1 MAAFSKQ
8 FSIVFW
14 LLILLAFPPTSHGQP
29 QGGDKDYVPAEMQ
42 AADPQVKTY
51 LDSADALGQNGEYD
65 QAFLQLQKA
74 LELCVRKDLRSDKA
88 LLEAK
93 IAATY
98 VMRGDIEHAKQFWLS
113 VDTDSVAVGNLV
125 LQADAL
131 TALSGIAR
139 SYQKMDEAL
148 DLATRALEIARKS
161 KNLWIQS
168 HCLGEL
174 GNLQLN
180 MGKTADARAS
190 VEEALR
196 IDRLNQYAF
205 ESGHLLYLAWI
216 TFVENRD
223 LDQAIQ
229 LAASARE
236 LAIKQD
242 DYIVFMQS
250 STSLAHGYAQEGK
263 LDQGIALIERSR
275 DGVTEEGKP
284 LFKNPNSYRAA
295 SSLPLFKVSFL
306 EALAFDY
313 QAAQRSDDALKAW
326 QELYQVAKSASFN
339 LATAE
344 AANGAAII
352 YQQKKEPTSAITWF
366 ALAADAWEKAGNLER
381 QMDVLGTE
389 AFLDSQSGDGSK
401 ALQIYETI
409 LSLTKTHKNLH
420 REFVIDLSIAEVASP
435 MGDDERAF
443 SALNEAESLLSSDLT
458 LDGVG
463 ANLIAELY
471 ARLADL
477 YGKKNDGL
485 KQLIALEKAMTPFEV
500 DHKPDL
506 MLNLD
511 EEIKKHLDNLKALD
525 TANQAYHGGDL
536 VKAFLYFELLQHYQQ
551 TDARWRGLDYNKNLD
566 DAIVQKLI
574 EIPLALVAQPDGA
587 KALEDNIEQ
596 LGPVAQAAKLPILVA
611 LTNYYQ
617 LQNRNEK
624 IVKFATAAWP
634 YLRLTEADHPQR
646 YDVQVSCGLA
656 LSLLIEKDL
665 PSAVQRVSGCL
676 SSAKAFGDPELLL
689 MAHSINLWVLGAA
702 GKPGDAAESA
712 QFLSQHSS
720 KDPQELIRIASL
732 QGMQGKWQGDLDAL
746 HKALSLLDAR
756 KDTAQMAAVHLTL
769 AGLLSTGAVT
779 DAEGEYGHLAK
790 SLELYKQLGDVSKQV
805 EVSVALGRYFTRQK
819 DSARARECFG
829 SALKLSRQ
837 EKNADAE
844 ASVLS
849 ASGESYRSFGDAA
862 KALDS
867 FRSAA
872 KIYHDKGEPA
882 KEASALRN
890 EANIIGFDMHRPK
903 DALELAL
910 TARQLSD
917 LSGDWLE
924 RYWVHRLIADLDFNK
939 GDYQGGLA
947 SLRGARELSASA
959 NQPLNSAWVDLQI
972 SGGLMTLGEWQGA
985 LDAVNAALPVLQQ
998 FDDTEDEITAYSDL
1012 TTLYGERESEIK
1024 DLDKALEYSR
1034 SAIGLLASNDSVRAA
1049 FLAEDVEE
1057 IYWQQGRYKEAIAK
1071 AQEAL
1076 SYYEDTK
1083 NFAGEA
1089 DALISLAEAERSEGD
1104 PHSATTSLAQ
1114 AEPLVKQAGDFY
1126 LTGRFYYG
1134 QANLYKQEGR
1144 LQDAIAQYER
1154 VISFLEEYK
1163 ASSGVSASR
1172 SVAET
1177 YNYIYGELID
1187 AYYLLG
1193 VKEDVYRTSSAE
1205 KAFEYA
1211 ELNKSRTLINAWG
1224 HSFEDALRR
1233 KVPADLQESERDI
1246 LARQASLRSELSQLT
1261 PSGEGRTVKQIQAD
1275 LQQVAAEESLL
1286 RDKLRQSSS
1295 AYAEI
1300 RYPRPVAI
1308 ADLPLRP
1315 GEILI
1320 EFKMFDPAL
1329 FVWILEGSPSGTHLA
1344 AFYKVAH
1351 TRQWFEE
1358 RILNI
1363 RGAFNRGD
1371 PGGFNPKLSEEL
1383 FEALF
1388 PENCRHTLFSADS
1401 VIFIPDDILFL
1412 LPLEILSPDA
1422 SQNKYALLK
1431 VPTSYFPSAAA
1442 LRLSRTITPAKRE
1455 WAAQFLGIGDPV
1467 TSKEDERYSVA
1478 RMASDSNPI
1487 QRAPGTADVS
1497 PSEPETIPARSF
1509 TTRGYY
1515 FDRLPQT
1522 AAEVTNIAG
1531 LFPGG
1536 NASSTV
1542 RLGMEATKADLL
1554 QTDLGKFR
1562 FVHFATHGFLPV
1574 ESSVGE
1580 PALILSY
1587 DGQDESQMMFR
1598 MSDILELS
1606 LHSEMVVLSA
1616 CNTGSGKVTRAEGV
1630 ASLGTAFLVAGASS
1644 VTVSLWEVA
1653 DKSTAILMQ
1662 DYYRNL
1668 LAGMPKPKA
1677 LATARASLVA
1687 QGYSNPFY
1695 WAPFVL
1701 TGE

>member
-1 MAAFSKQ
+1 MK
-8 FSIVFW
+8 
-14 LLILLAFPPTSHGQP
+14 AFPKQIALLSCAFRLLVFLPSIPGQV
-29 QGGDKDYVPAEMQ
+29 QGDEQNYVPSEMQ
-42 AADPQVKTY
+42 VADPEVKTY
-51 LDSADALGQNGEYD
+51 LDTADTQEKNGEYE

-74 LELCVRKDLRSDKA
+74 LELCVKKDLRTDKA
-88 LLEAK
+88 LLEDK
-93 IAATY
+93 IGATY
-98 VMRGDIEHAKQFWLS
+98 ALRGDFEHAKESFLS
-113 VDTDSVAVGNLV
+113 AYSDASGTEDLV
-125 LQADAL
+125 LQADTL
-131 TALSGIAR
+131 IGLSSIAG
-139 SYQKMDEAL
+139 SYQRMDEAL
-148 DLATRALEIARKS
+148 DLATRALEFARRS

-168 HCLGEL
+168 RCLGEL
-174 GNLQLN
+174 GRLQLN
-180 MGKTADARAS
+180 LGKTSDARVS
-190 VEEALR
+190 VEEALH
-196 IDRLNQYAF
+196 IDHLNKYRW
-205 ESGHLLYLAWI
+205 ESEHLLYLAWI

-223 LDQAIQ
+223 VDQAIQ
-229 LAASARE
+229 LATSARA
-236 LAIKQD
+236 LAIKQN

-250 STSLAHGYAQEGK
+250 SISLAHGYAQEGR
-263 LDQGIALIERSR
+263 LDQAISLIERSR
-275 DGVTEEGKP
+275 DGLTEDGKP
-284 LFKNPNSYRAA
+284 LFKDSISYAA
-295 SSLPLFKVSFL
+295 ATSLPLIKVSFL

-313 QAAQRSDDALKAW
+313 QAGKRLDDALKEW
-326 QELYQVAKSASFN
+326 QDLYEVAQLASFP

-344 AANGAAII
+344 AAYGTAII
-352 YQQKKEPTSAITWF
+352 YQEKKEAPSAITWF
-366 ALAADAWEKAGNLER
+366 ALAADAYEKAGNIDREADALNSES
-381 QMDVLGTE
+381 VLMTQN
-389 AFLDSQSGDGSK
+389 AQGDK
-401 ALQIYETI
+401 ALQVDDAL
-409 LSLTKTHKNLH
+409 LSLAKARKDL
-420 REFVIDLSIAEVASP
+420 RQEFIVDLEIAELSQP
-435 MGDDERAF
+435 KGDEERTTEV
-443 SALNEAESLLSSDLT
+443 LQDAESLLSPDLT
-458 LDGVG
+458 LDAVG
-463 ANLIAELY
+463 ANLVAELY
-471 ARLADL
+471 ARLADF
-477 YGKKNDGL
+477 YGKKNDEV
-485 KQLIALEKAMTPFEV
+485 KQLIALEKAMTPFEAV
-500 DHKPDL
+500 HKPDL

-511 EEIKKHLDNLKALD
+511 STIKTRLDNLRPLDKAD
-525 TANQAYHGGDL
+525 QAEKGGDL
-536 VKAFLYFELLQHYQQ
+536 VTALVYCELLQHFEQ
-551 TDARWRGLDYNKNLD
+551 TDAKWRGVDYHTSQD
-566 DAIVQKLI
+566 DPVIAKQSEIIGKLYN
-574 EIPLALVAQPDGA
+574 QPGGIQ
-587 KALEDNIEQ
+587 ALERNLEQ
-596 LGPVAQAAKLPILVA
+596 LGPVVQAGRLAILGE
-611 LTNYYQ
+611 LTNYYSQ
-617 LQNRNEK
+617 HNQPEEV
-624 IVKFATAAWP
+624 IKFATAAWP
-634 YLRLTEADHPQR
+634 DLRLTDADHPQSF
-646 YDVQVSCGLA
+646 DVQISCDLA
-656 LSLLIEKDL
+656 LALLLSKDI
-665 PSAVQRVSGCL
+665 PSAVQRVQGCL
-676 SSAKAFGDPELLL
+676 SSAKALGDPKLLIA
-689 MAHSINLWVLGAA
+689 AHGINLWVLGAA
-702 GKPGDAAESA
+702 GRSGDAAESSEYLV
-712 QFLSQHSS
+712 QHTSQ
-720 KDPQELIRIASL
+720 DPQYYLSL
-732 QGMQGKWQGDLDAL
+732 ATTKSMQGNWTDSLDAL
-746 HKALSLLDAR
+746 HKALVLLEGE
-756 KDTAQMAAVHLTL
+756 KNYSELAATHLRL
-769 AGLLSTGAVT
+769 AGLLSTGKVT
-779 DAEGEYGHLAK
+779 DAEGDYGHLEKA
-790 SLELYKQLGDVSKQV
+790 LELYKQLGDVNSQV
-805 EVSVALGRYFTRQK
+805 TVGIALGGYFTRQK
-819 DSARARECFG
+819 ESMRARECFDV
-829 SALKLSRQ
+829 AMKLSQQ
-837 EKNADAE
+837 EKNADLE

-849 ASGESYRSFGDAA
+849 ASGESFRSFGDAA

-872 KIYHDKGEPA
+872 KIYQDKDEPS

-890 EANIIGFDMHRPK
+890 EAYIVGFDMHRL
-903 DALELAL
+903 DEALQLAL

-917 LSGDWLE
+917 LSGEWLE

-959 NQPLNSAWVDLQI
+959 NQPLDSAWVDLQI

-1034 SAIGLLASNDSVRAA
+1034 SAIGLLASNDSVRAG

-1076 SYYEDTK
+1076 SHYEETK
-1083 NFAGEA
+1083 NIAGEA
-1089 DALISLAEAERSEGD
+1089 DALISLAEAERSDGD
-1104 PHSATTSLAQ
+1104 SHSATTSLAK
-1114 AEPLVKQAGDFY
+1114 AEPMVKQTGDFY

-1163 ASSGVSASR
+1163 ADSGISAGR

-1187 AYYLLG
+1187 TYYLLG
-1193 VKEDVYRTSSAE
+1193 VKEDASRTSSAE
-1205 KAFEYA
+1205 KALEYA

-1224 HSFEDALRR
+1224 HSFEDALRL
-1233 KVPADLQESERDI
+1233 KVPADLQERERDI
-1246 LARQASLRSELSQLT
+1246 LARQASLHSELSQLT
-1261 PSGEGRTVKQIQAD
+1261 PAVEGRTVKQIQAD

-1286 RDKLRQSSS
+1286 EEKLRQSSP

-1308 ADLPLRP
+1308 SDLPLRP
-1315 GEILI
+1315 GEVLI

-1344 AFYKVAH
+1344 AFYKVSH

-1358 RILNI
+1358 RILDI
-1363 RGAFNRGD
+1363 RGAFNRDD

-1388 PENCRHTLFSADS
+1388 PENYRHTLFSADS

-1412 LPLEILSPDA
+1412 LPLEILSPEA
-1422 SQNKYALLK
+1422 SQNKYELLE

-1442 LRLSRTITPAKRE
+1442 LRLSRAITPAKRE

-1467 TSKEDERYSVA
+1467 TSKEDERYSVTRIA
-1478 RMASDSNPI
+1478 LDLNPI
-1487 QRAPGTADVS
+1487 QKAPGTADVS
-1497 PSEPETIPARSF
+1497 PSKPGTMPTHSF

-1542 RLGMEATKADLL
+1542 RLGMDATKADLL
-1554 QTDLGKFR
+1554 QTDLGRFR

-1587 DGQDESQMMFR
+1587 DGQDESQMMFK
-1598 MSDILELS
+1598 MSDILGLN

-1630 ASLGTAFLVAGASS
+1630 ASLGTAFLAAGASS